1 MIVVKNLINREHN
14 EYDDGVVVLWK
25 GQLKGLI
32 NLLDTRIDY
41 LLNIQ
46 HSHDGYWAILK
57 D

>member
-1 MIVVKNLINREHN
+1 MVKNLINREHN